1 MKVLQPIEV
10 GKVSSLKNSNWKIEL
25 SDTSF
30 ASEFSFAEYISDK
43 YVTTNIKSPLG
54 ESRVVYNTVSDYTEE
69 GTIIDLNFEDIDQTR
84 VGVLSFKSESGFFG
98 TWKVELRDNRNGS
111 KVEIRENTDV
121 LIEPVIEFNKLMGY
135 GFMKESESKKSP
147 LELHLTHL

>member
-10 GKVSSLKNSNWKIEL
+10 GNVTSLKNSNWKIEL

-30 ASEFSFAEYISDK
+30 ASEFGFAEFISDK

-54 ESRVVYNTVSDYTEE
+54 ESQVVYNTVSDSREV
-69 GTIIDLNFEDIDQTR
+69 GTIVDLNFEDIDQTR
-84 VGVLSFKSESGFFG
+84 VGVLSFRSESGFFG
-98 TWKVELRDNRNGS
+98 TWKIELRDNRNGH
-111 KVEIRENTDV
+111 KIEIRENTDV
-121 LIEPVIEFNKLMGY
+121 QIEPVIEFNKLRGY
-135 GFMKESESKKSP
+135 GFMKNSASQKSP

>member
-10 GKVSSLKNSNWKIEL
+10 GNVSSLKNSNWKIEL

-30 ASEFSFAEYISDK
+30 ASEFNFAEYISDK

-54 ESRVVYNTVSDYTEE
+54 ESRVVYNTVSDSTEE

-84 VGVLSFKSESGFFG
+84 VGILSFRSESVFFG
-98 TWKVELRDNRNGS
+98 TWKIELRDNRNGNRIQIS
-111 KVEIRENTDV
+111 ENTDI

-135 GFMKESESKKSP
+135 GFMKESESKKSL
-147 LELHLTHL
+147 LELRLTHL